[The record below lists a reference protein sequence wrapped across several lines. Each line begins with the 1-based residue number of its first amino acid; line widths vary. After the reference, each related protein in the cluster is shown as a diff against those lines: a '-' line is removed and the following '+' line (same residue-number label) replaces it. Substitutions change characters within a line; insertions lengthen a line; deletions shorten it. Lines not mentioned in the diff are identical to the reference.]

1 MAIDFKKPTP
11 LYIQIADDIKAKIL
25 KGKHRVGEVLGS
37 QNELAEAYDV
47 SLMTIKK
54 ALAKLMQE
62 GLLFSRVGKG
72 TYVAAKHP
80 AVNKAMPSQNLIGF
94 VLRDLQ
100 SPFFS
105 LIAQHAE
112 ESAYKQG
119 YNVLLSN
126 SSGRAEK
133 EEAQIRR
140 FRHLGARALIIASMT
155 HIYHASPAM
164 RALLREQFP
173 FVMVSY
179 MADEDMPFIG
189 TDHEQGGYLAT
200 QHLLQLGYKHI
211 GYIEGEEG
219 NLVGELRK
227 RGYGRALA
235 EYGYRIDKRSV
246 FRLRHRG
253 ESHDYQSGY
262 EIGKRF
268 TKLARRPD
276 AVFVYN
282 DLAALGFQQAILDQG
297 LKVPDD
303 VAIVGFDNIV
313 RGSYAPVPLTTI
325 HQPTADIGNMAVST
339 LIQKIA
345 GQEVPARIILQ
356 PKLIVRESC
365 GSKLRPFV
373 YARAKRDKGLV
384 LA

>member
-11 LYIQIADDIKAKIL
+11 LYIQIADDIKAKIF
-25 KGKHRVGEVLGS
+25 KGKHRVGEALGS
-37 QNELAEAYDV
+37 QNELAKTYDV
-47 SLMTIKK
+47 SLITIKK
-54 ALAKLMQE
+54 ALANLAQE

-72 TYVAAKHP
+72 TYVAAKRSMT
-80 AVNKAMPSQNLIGF
+80 NKAMPSQNLIGF

-105 LIAQHAE
+105 LIALHAE
-112 ESAYKQG
+112 EAAYKQG

-155 HIYHASPAM
+155 HIYHAAPVM

-179 MADEDMPFIG
+179 MADDDVPFIG

-211 GYIEGEEG
+211 GYVDGEEG

-246 FRLRHRG
+246 FRLH
-253 ESHDYQSGY
+253 
-262 EIGKRF
+262 
-268 TKLARRPD
+268 
-276 AVFVYN
+276 
-282 DLAALGFQQAILDQG
+282 LAALGFQQAILDQG

-303 VAIVGFDNIV
+303 VAVVGFDNIL

-325 HQPTADIGNMAVST
+325 HQPTAEIGNMAVST

-365 GSKLRPFV
+365 GSKLRPF
-373 YARAKRDKGLV
+373 ARAKRDKGLV

>member
-11 LYIQIADDIKAKIL
+11 LYIQIADDIKAQIV
-25 KGKHRVGEVLGS
+25 KGKHRVGEAVGS
-37 QNELAEAYDV
+37 QNELAGVYDV

-54 ALAKLMQE
+54 ALAKLTQE

-72 TYVAAKHP
+72 TYVAAKRSV
-80 AVNKAMPSQNLIGF
+80 ANKAMPAQNLIGF

-112 ESAYKQG
+112 EAAYKKG
-119 YNVLLSN
+119 YSALLSN

-133 EEAQIRR
+133 EEVQIRR
-140 FRHLGARALIIASMT
+140 FRQLGARALIIASMT
-155 HIYHASPAM
+155 HIYHATPAI
-164 RALLREQFP
+164 RALQREQFP

-179 MADEDMPFIG
+179 MADEDVPFIG

-211 GYIEGEEG
+211 GYIDGEEG
-219 NLVGELRK
+219 NVVGELRQ
-227 RGYGRALA
+227 RGFARALA
-235 EYGYRIDKRSV
+235 EYGHRIDRRSV

-253 ESHDYQSGY
+253 EWHDNQSGY

-268 TKLARRPD
+268 TKLARRPE

-313 RGSYAPVPLTTI
+313 RGSFAPVPLTTI
-325 HQPTADIGNMAVST
+325 HQPTTEIGNMAVST
-339 LIQKIA
+339 LIQKIV
-345 GQEVPARIILQ
+345 GQEVPDRIILQ

-365 GSKLRPFV
+365 GSKLRAF
-373 YARAKRDKGLV
+373 ARTRAKRGKSLV

>member
-1 MAIDFKKPTP
+1 MAIDFEKPTP
-11 LYIQIADDIKAKIL
+11 LYIQIADDIKAKII
-25 KGKHRVGEVLGS
+25 KGKHHVGEALGS
-37 QNELAEAYDV
+37 QRELSDAYDV

-54 ALAKLMQE
+54 ALAKLTQE

-72 TYVAAKHP
+72 TYVAAKRP
-80 AVNKAMPSQNLIGF
+80 VANKAMPSQNLIGF

-112 ESAYKQG
+112 EAAYKQG

-140 FRHLGARALIIASMT
+140 FRHIGARALIIASMT
-155 HIYHASPAM
+155 HIYHATPAM
-164 RALLREQFP
+164 RALQREQFP

-179 MADEDMPFIG
+179 MADEDVPFIG

-211 GYIEGEEG
+211 GYIDGEEG

-235 EYGYRIDKRSV
+235 EYGYRMDKRSV

-268 TKLARRPD
+268 TALARRPE

-325 HQPTADIGNMAVST
+325 HQPTAEIGNMAVST

-345 GQEVPARIILQ
+345 AQEAPARIILQ

-365 GSKLRPFV
+365 GSKLRVFAH
-373 YARAKRDKGLV
+373 ARAMRDKSLS